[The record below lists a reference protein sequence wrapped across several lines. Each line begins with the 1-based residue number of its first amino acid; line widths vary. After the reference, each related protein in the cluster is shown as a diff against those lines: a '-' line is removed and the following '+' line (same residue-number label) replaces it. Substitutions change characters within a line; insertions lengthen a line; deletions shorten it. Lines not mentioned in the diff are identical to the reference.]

1 MIRPRVPW
9 MLVAAILLF
18 LGVLGV
24 SRLAD
29 FGILDGGP
37 FGAHDVERNQVDV
50 ELIRDPLAL
59 KYGPT
64 RYPYIWVVGV
74 DAKNVAHPLVP
85 ERHTQANGETLPIQP
100 LPGRFVLLCMFSA
113 VPRTLEQIQAA
124 VDQDV
129 RLPGLRFSW
138 VVP

>member
-1 MIRPRVPW
+1 MIRPRVLW

-29 FGILDGGP
+29 FGILDGAP
-37 FGAHDVERNQVDV
+37 FGAHDAERNQVDV
-50 ELIRDPLAL
+50 ELIRDPLSL
-59 KYGPT
+59 RYGPT
-64 RYPYIWVVGV
+64 RYPYLWVVGI
-74 DAKNVAHPLVP
+74 DTNNVAHPLVP
-85 ERHTQANGETLPIQP
+85 ERHTQANGETLPIQR

-113 VPRTLEQIQAA
+113 VPRTLDQIQAA
-124 VDQDV
+124 LDQDV